1 MIFGR
6 VLGDFWKP
14 RSKHGGGAS
23 MLFFV
28 LLTAMFVAAESFD
41 CLNEKTLEGP
51 CTDLSVSVTSNSD
64 TIKTTMEI
72 KAESGEFR
80 GSLTIGNCTIT
91 GKFSLGI
98 QTFAPDGN
106 TTDAFRSP
114 ITIEAKPT
122 EVTFQSGSNPK
133 KNLCRTSPFTLGPDG
148 KAQTSIKLHVDRK
161 DVVSLKLDGSVTVRD
176 EHEQKEN
183 KLPTWS
189 IILICVGVSVLA
201 IAIVVGIGIWCCC
214 CKKDDEHDDN
224 LEDGGRKCCGLG
236 KKSAPKFNVFDD
248 YEWPCQ
254 SFTREQEDQLLK
266 RFPVL
271 ILSDYEVQRR
281 VKVFLEKHPFK
292 DSRQLENLQ
301 SEYHRYSWYVSKNLT
316 KSGRLKPTREYQMQQ
331 ILHKILQCE
340 DVTEGPTFEPQS
352 TKKTKKKQT
361 TTAVNKKEA
370 PEKKKETPAEKK
382 Q

>member
-1 MIFGR
+1 
-6 VLGDFWKP
+6 
-14 RSKHGGGAS
+14 
-23 MLFFV
+23 
-28 LLTAMFVAAESFD
+28 
-41 CLNEKTLEGP
+41 
-51 CTDLSVSVTSNSD
+51 
-64 TIKTTMEI
+64 MEI

-236 KKSAPKFNVFDD
+236 KKSASDFKIPDE
-248 YEWPCQ
+248 YEWTCSDLTRQEEDVLLEFFPVMSLTEYQLQ
-254 SFTREQEDQLLK
+254 SRIRAFLKKHPITDNLQLKNLK
-266 RFPVL
+266 R
-271 ILSDYEVQRR
+271 
-281 VKVFLEKHPFK
+281 
-292 DSRQLENLQ
+292 
-301 SEYHRYSWYVSKNLT
+301 EYKLYYWYAMKNVT
-316 KSGRLKPTREYQMQQ
+316 ESGQMKPTREYQIQY
-331 ILHKILQCE
+331 ILYKIIEYLE
-340 DVTEGPTFEPQS
+340 RANPDAVS
-352 TKKTKKKQT
+352 KKKGKKNKKRNGHKKAEETEVNKGGTPLAAKSVTAIEQT
-361 TTAVNKKEA
+361 ENPQAKTATAVQKTPGEKNDNQNQKK
-370 PEKKKETPAEKK
+370 
-382 Q
+382 